1 MNTNT
6 YKETRQREL
15 ILFILKGTRSHPT
28 ADWIYDEAR
37 KKISNISKGT
47 VYRNLTILLERG
59 EIAELNLSG
68 TVTRYEI
75 KQPSHYHFRCELCG
89 KVMDVNMPVA
99 EDLNRKAAEET
110 GFRVNHHQLEF
121 RGICRDCRQISEKG

>member
-1 MNTNT
+1 MNTKK

-15 ILFILKGTRSHPT
+15 ILLVLAGTHRHPT
-28 ADWIYDEAR
+28 ADWIYEKAR
-37 KKISNISKGT
+37 KKIPKISKGT
-47 VYRNLTILLERG
+47 VYRNLAILLERG

-75 KQPSHYHFRCELCG
+75 KQPSHYHFRCEQCG

-99 EDLNRKAAEET
+99 EDLNHKAAAET
-110 GFRVNHHQLEF
+110 GLVVNHHQLEF
-121 RGICRDCRQISEKG
+121 RGCCKDCQQTLKKN